1 VLVVLTGVWPVV
13 LLLGWVVLAGWASGH
28 AILAKRDPRAAVGWT
43 GLIWFAPYLGALMY
57 LLLGINRVER
67 RALRLRAGSP
77 RYRAGGARDG
87 RTTREW
93 LEATFP
99 PNAVQLAAA
108 VERVSTRPLLE
119 GNRVLPLQ
127 NGDKAY
133 PEMLTAIQH
142 ANKSVWLMSYIF
154 DDSVVARDFAEAL
167 GAAHARGLHVRVL
180 IDDAGSMDTGVDHLL
195 AARGVPVERFL
206 PARLSRRLAHF
217 NLRNHRKLL
226 IIDGHIG
233 FTGGLNIHEGHA
245 LRLSPKWP
253 VRDVHFRL
261 EGPVVEHLHEVF
273 AEDWEFTTGE
283 VIHTDLDWSVRER
296 PGGVAA
302 RGIADGP
309 DERMG
314 GVRLTLLSALACAS
328 RYVKI
333 VTPYFLPDQG
343 VTTALQ
349 VAALRGV
356 QIDIVLPERTDVR
369 IVDFATLAQLWQVL
383 GTGVRVWMSPLPF
396 DHSKLMVVDNY
407 WSFIGSANWD
417 SRSFR
422 LNFEFNVECYD
433 RELATQ
439 ITRMADDRIAESR
452 PITAETLD
460 ARSLPRRLRDGICR
474 LLTPYL

>member
-1 VLVVLTGVWPVV
+1 MLLV
-13 LLLGWVVLAGWASGH
+13 GWVVLAAWASGH

-43 GLIWFAPYLGALMY
+43 GLIWFTPYLGALMY

-77 RYRAGGARDG
+77 RYRGGSRDARS
-87 RTTREW
+87 TREW
-93 LEATFP
+93 LEASFP
-99 PNAVQLAAA
+99 SGAVQLAAA
-108 VERVSTRPLLE
+108 VEHVSTRPLLE
-119 GNRVLPLQ
+119 GNRVVPLE
-127 NGDKAY
+127 NGDRAY
-133 PEMLTAIQH
+133 PEMLLAIQH
-142 ANKSVWLMSYIF
+142 ANKSAWLMSYIF
-154 DDSVVARDFAEAL
+154 DESPVAREFAEEL
-167 GAAHARGLHVRVL
+167 GRAHARGVQVRVL
-180 IDDAGSMDTGVDHLL
+180 IDDAGSIDARVDRLL
-195 AARGVPVERFL
+195 RARGVPVERFL

-217 NLRNHRKLL
+217 NLRNHRKVL
-226 IIDGHIG
+226 IVDGHIG
-233 FTGGLNIHEGHA
+233 FTGGINIQEGHA
-245 LRLSPKWP
+245 LYLRPKWP

-261 EGPVVEHLHEVF
+261 EGPVVQHLHEVF

-296 PGGVAA
+296 PGNVAA

-314 GVRLTLLSALACAS
+314 GVRLTLLSALACAT
-328 RYVKI
+328 RYVKV

-369 IVDFATLAQLWQVL
+369 IVDFATRAQLWQVL

-396 DHSKLMVVDNY
+396 DHSKLMVMDDY

-417 SRSFR
+417 ARSFR

-439 ITRMADDRIAESR
+439 ITRMVDARIVESR
-452 PITAETLD
+452 PVSAQALDERTLP
-460 ARSLPRRLRDGICR
+460 ARLRDGICR
-474 LLTPYL
+474 LMTPYL